1 MQSFFHYTFSMTK
14 KTSLLKLVLTLFF
27 AFQISACATLFE
39 DDAVD
44 TQPSTSETPT
54 AKTPETAPTP
64 AIVAAPTPTPAP
76 TTAYIDNHISAEQA
90 LGWLKNGNRR
100 YLTSHLRKDGQSRKD
115 RLRLKSEQYPHS
127 IIMSCSDSRVPPEI
141 IFDEKLG
148 ELYVVRNAG
157 PSIDSGSVSSIE
169 YALTH
174 YGPQNL
180 VLMAHTSCEFTG
192 EPWTYLDNL
201 AQKLAQSSP
210 LIAERLKGGQLT
222 INKALYHLDSGQ
234 VEFKP

>member
-1 MQSFFHYTFSMTK
+1 LK
-14 KTSLLKLVLTLFF
+14 SLLRLSLILVF
-27 AFQISACATLFE
+27 ASQISACASLFA
-39 DDAVD
+39 DDQDDSAAPPNAVQGAAE
-44 TQPSTSETPT
+44 TQQSPAEVATTAPATTALATPT
-54 AKTPETAPTP
+54 TGLKTA
-64 AIVAAPTPTPAP
+64 
-76 TTAYIDNHISAEQA
+76 TTADIDNHIPAEQA

-100 YLTSHLRKDGQSRKD
+100 YLTGHLRNDGQSRKD
-115 RLRLKSEQYPHS
+115 RLRLKSDQYPHS

-148 ELYVVRNAG
+148 ELYVIRNAG
-157 PSIDSGSVSSIE
+157 PSVDTGSVSSIE
-169 YALTH
+169 YALSH

-192 EPWTYLDNL
+192 EPWSYLDSL
-201 AQKLAQSSP
+201 AQKLSQSSP
-210 LIAERLKGGQLT
+210 LIAERLKNGQLT